1 VSKDYYSV
9 LNFGSRFPI
18 FVPPAGFT
26 DLNTP
31 CPTCIVRPGEPLFY
45 LFGTFT
51 TASGVRVG
59 FLRIPTMS
67 PPSTAMALAQLDRA
81 MTVFGASTDGLIVD
95 VMRNTFNEMRGRSA
109 PVSLKATGSC
119 SSSPWPLRTRS
130 RS

>member
-9 LNFGSRFPI
+9 LNFGRLSYPRASGRIHGSQHTLFD
-18 FVPPAGFT
+18 VHCEA
-26 DLNTP
+26 
-31 CPTCIVRPGEPLFY
+31 GEPLFY

>member
-1 VSKDYYSV
+1 MLTALVV
-9 LNFGSRFPI
+9 LLLAIGL
-18 FVPPAGFT
+18 VDTPACRRT
-26 DLNTP
+26 IT
-31 CPTCIVRPGEPLFY
+31 R
-45 LFGTFT
+45 
-51 TASGVRVG
+51 RVG

-81 MTVFGASTDGLIVD
+81 MIVFGASNDGLIVD

-119 SSSPWPLRTRS
+119 SSCPWPLRTRS

>member
-1 VSKDYYSV
+1 
-9 LNFGSRFPI
+9 
-18 FVPPAGFT
+18 
-26 DLNTP
+26 
-31 CPTCIVRPGEPLFY
+31 LFY

-51 TASGVRVG
+51 TASGV
-59 FLRIPTMS
+59 PTMS

-81 MTVFGASTDGLIVD
+81 MIVFGASTDGLIVD
-95 VMRNTFNEMRGRSA
+95 VLRNTFNEMRGRSA